1 MWRGAAHPTMRP
13 IDVRGAGLDRDTFRC
28 RSSDTER
35 RPGSRR
41 PSHAESTLRDLKHY
55 RAKRDPGRTPEPFG
69 ADAEPR
75 ALPPDAPRLFVV
87 QQHAARNLHWDL
99 RLEIDGV
106 LVSFAVPR
114 GPSLDPAQK
123 RLAVQTEDHPLEYA
137 DFEGVIPAGNYGAG
151 AMIVWDCGTYRSVDG
166 VAPAD
171 GLAKGKLDLAL
182 DGHKLRGR
190 FALVRTGG
198 RSKPG
203 REWLLFT
210 KERGFE
216 PQDIAERA
224 PESVFSGLAVRELAG
239 GASRD
244 AELRELAERA
254 GAKPARLDA
263 AKLRPMLAGTR
274 ERAFSREGWLFELK
288 YDGVRAIAEAGRGT
302 ARLFARTGGER
313 TRLYPELAVAL
324 AHLPVE
330 HAILDGEIVALDE
343 RGRARFERIQRR
355 FTQSDAAQVEALRRE
370 LPVVYYAFDC
380 LEVDGFDLRRLPLA
394 ARKQLLAALVPPRGP
409 IRLADHVS
417 GDGVA
422 LFEAARAHGIEG
434 VIAKQGDSAYAAGE
448 RSKRW
453 LKIKVP
459 RSECFVVAGVS
470 PGQGS
475 RKSLGSLMLGGLRD
489 GELVYVGN
497 VGSGLTARAIDA
509 LLPELAAKRR
519 AKPAV
524 VGLPEPLPRGSW
536 FVAPERVVEVRFTE
550 TTSTGM
556 LRHPVFLGVRDD
568 VAARA
573 CDAPRAAPGERDPAP
588 RRARHASGAAPEP
601 RSSSSPSEPELKLTR
616 LDKVFW
622 PVEGYTKGD
631 LLTYYERVWPW
642 LAPYLKDR
650 PVVLTRYPDG
660 IEGKSFYQKNAPE
673 FTPAWARRETIDG
686 TDYFVC
692 NDLRTLLYVINS
704 GAIPLH
710 VWSARL
716 ASIDRPDWL
725 ILDLDPKE
733 APFAHVVALAR
744 LLHEM
749 LSEAQAAHF
758 VKTSGQAGMHVV
770 LPLGAALSHDEAKN
784 VAEAVARVVVS
795 ERPDIATVTRPV
807 AARGDKVYVDFLQNG
822 RGKLIAA
829 PLSVRPRPRAP
840 VSMPLRWAQ
849 VSARLDPARWNIAS
863 APRQLAAKG
872 DPFAG
877 VLGSGI
883 DAEALL
889 AALLR
894 RLERSAE
901 KT

>member
-1 MWRGAAHPTMRP
+1 MA
-13 IDVRGAGLDRDTFRC
+13 VAG
-28 RSSDTER
+28 ER
-35 RPGSRR
+35 
-41 PSHAESTLRDLKHY
+41 ALRDLKTY
-55 RAKRDPGRTPEPFG
+55 RAKRDPQRTPEPFG

-75 ALPPDAPRLFVV
+75 ALPPGAPRRFVV

-182 DGHKLRGR
+182 EGHKLRGR

-198 RSKPG
+198 KAKPG

-216 PQDIAERA
+216 PPDVAERA
-224 PESVFSGLAVRELAG
+224 PESVFSGLSVRDLAAG
-239 GASRD
+239 LTRD
-244 AELRELAERA
+244 AEARRLAERG
-254 GAKPARLDA
+254 GAKPAALDA
-263 AKLRPMLAGTR
+263 ARLRPMLAATG

-288 YDGVRAIAEAGRGT
+288 YDGVRAIAEAGRGK

-313 TRLYPELAVAL
+313 THLYPELAVAL
-324 AHLPVE
+324 AHWPVE
-330 HAILDGEIVALDE
+330 HAILDGEIVALDA
-343 RGRARFERIQRR
+343 RGRASFERIQRR
-355 FTQSDAAQVEALRRE
+355 FTQTRAADAEALRRE

-380 LEVDGFDLRRLPLA
+380 LAVDGLDLRKLPLE
-394 ARKQLLAALVPPRGP
+394 ARKRVLAALVPARGP
-409 IRLADHVS
+409 VRLADHVS
-417 GDGVA
+417 GDGLA
-422 LFEAARAHGIEG
+422 LFDAVRAHGMEG
-434 VIAKQGDSAYAAGE
+434 VIAKQASSVYEAGE

-453 LKIKVP
+453 LKVKVP
-459 RSECFVVAGVS
+459 RADCFVVVGVS

-475 RKSLGSLMLGGLRD
+475 RGSLGSLMLAGFRD
-489 GELVYVGN
+489 GKLAYVGN
-497 VGSGLTARAIDA
+497 AGSGLSAEQVAV
-509 LLPELAAKRR
+509 LLPELEKLRR
-519 AKPAV
+519 AKPACT
-524 VGLPEPLPRGSW
+524 GLPERLARGAW
-536 FVAPERVVEVRFTE
+536 FVAPERVAEVRFTE
-550 TTSTGM
+550 ATSAGM
-556 LRHPVFLGVRDD
+556 LRHPVFVAMRDD
-568 VAARA
+568 VAPDACSAPAARVA
-573 CDAPRAAPGERDPAP
+573 EPAAVAGGADPEPEVAEAAP
-588 RRARHASGAAPEP
+588 
-601 RSSSSPSEPELKLTR
+601 KLTR

-631 LLTYYERVWPW
+631 LLAYYERVWPW

-660 IEGKSFYQKNAPE
+660 IAGKSFYQKNAPE
-673 FTPAWARRETIDG
+673 FTPAWARRATLDG

-692 NDLRTLLYVINS
+692 DDLRTLLYVVNS

-716 ASIDRPDWL
+716 RAIERPDWL

-733 APFAHVVALAR
+733 APFAHVVEIAR
-744 LLHEM
+744 LLHALFREIGV
-749 LSEAQAAHF
+749 AHF
-758 VKTSGQAGMHVV
+758 VKTSGQAGMHVL
-770 LPLGAALSHDEAKN
+770 LPLAGALSHDEAKN
-784 VAEAVARVVVS
+784 VADAVARVVVA
-795 ERPDIATVTRPV
+795 ERPDIATVTRPL

-829 PLSVRPRPRAP
+829 PLSVRPRPKAP

-849 VSARLDPARWNIAS
+849 VNARLEPARWTIAS
-863 APRQLAAKG
+863 APRQLAKHG

-877 VLGSGI
+877 VLGPGI
-883 DAEALL
+883 DAEVLL
-889 AALLR
+889 AGLLR

>member
-1 MWRGAAHPTMRP
+1 
-13 IDVRGAGLDRDTFRC
+13 
-28 RSSDTER
+28 
-35 RPGSRR
+35 
-41 PSHAESTLRDLKHY
+41 
-55 RAKRDPGRTPEPFG
+55 
-69 ADAEPR
+69 
-75 ALPPDAPRLFVV
+75 V

-99 RLEIDGV
+99 RLEVDGV

-166 VAPAD
+166 VGPAD
-171 GLAKGKLDLAL
+171 ALARGKLDLAL
-182 DGHKLRGR
+182 DGHKLHGR

-198 RSKPG
+198 KSRPS

-216 PQDIAERA
+216 APDVVERA
-224 PESVFSGLAVRELAG
+224 PESVFSGLAVHELAA

-244 AELRELAERA
+244 SEACRLAEVA
-254 GAKPARLDA
+254 GAKRAALDA
-263 AKLRPMLAGTR
+263 ARLRPMLATPA
-274 ERAFSREGWLFELK
+274 EKAFSREGWLFELK
-288 YDGVRAIAEAGRGT
+288 YDGVRALAEAGGGH
-302 ARLFARTGGER
+302 ARLFARSGGER

-324 AHLPVE
+324 AHFPVK
-330 HAILDGEIVALDE
+330 HAILDGEIVALDA
-343 RGRARFERIQRR
+343 RGRASFERIQRR
-355 FTQSDAAQVEALRRE
+355 FTQTSGADAEALRRE
-370 LPVVYYAFDC
+370 LPVVFYAFDC
-380 LEVDGFDLRRLPLA
+380 LAVDGLDLRGIPLEK
-394 ARKQLLAALVPPRGP
+394 RKQILAALVPPRGP
-409 IRLADHVS
+409 VRLADHVS

-422 LFEAARAHGIEG
+422 LFEAARAHGVEG
-434 VIAKQGDSAYAAGE
+434 VIAKQASSRYEAGE

-459 RSECFVVAGVS
+459 RADCFVVVGVS
-470 PGQGS
+470 PGRGS
-475 RKSLGSLMLGGLRD
+475 RKALGSLMLAGQRD
-489 GELVYVGN
+489 GRLVYVGN
-497 VGSGLTARAIDA
+497 AGSGLGVRQIDA
-509 LLPELAAKRR
+509 LLPALEQRRR
-519 AKPAV
+519 ARPACA
-524 VGLPEPLPRGSW
+524 GLPDPLPRGSW
-536 FVAPERVVEVRFTE
+536 FVAPELVAEVRFTE
-550 TTSTGM
+550 TTSAGM
-556 LRHPVFLGVRDD
+556 LRHPVFLALRDD
-568 VAARA
+568 VAPAACAAPSARA
-573 CDAPRAAPGERDPAP
+573 EEPARASHPANAPPAEPAA
-588 RRARHASGAAPEP
+588 
-601 RSSSSPSEPELKLTR
+601 ELKLTR

-631 LLTYYERVWPW
+631 LLAYYERVWPW
-642 LAPYLKDR
+642 LSPYLKDR

-673 FTPAWARRETIDG
+673 FTPVWARRENLDG

-692 NDLRTLLYVINS
+692 DDLRTLLYVINS

-716 ASIDRPDWL
+716 ATIERPDWL

-744 LLHEM
+744 LLHEI
-749 LSEAQAAHF
+749 LREAGAAHF

-770 LPLGAALSHDEAKN
+770 LPLGAALGHDEAKN
-784 VAEAVARVVVS
+784 VAEAIARVVVS

-840 VSMPLRWAQ
+840 VSMPLTWAR
-849 VSARLDPARWNIAS
+849 VNARLDPARWNIAS
-863 APRQLAAKG
+863 APRQLAKHG

-877 VLGSGI
+877 VLGPGI
-883 DAEALL
+883 DPEALL
-889 AALLR
+889 AGLLR

-901 KT
+901 KS

>member
-1 MWRGAAHPTMRP
+1 
-13 IDVRGAGLDRDTFRC
+13 
-28 RSSDTER
+28 
-35 RPGSRR
+35 
-41 PSHAESTLRDLKHY
+41 
-55 RAKRDPGRTPEPFG
+55 
-69 ADAEPR
+69 
-75 ALPPDAPRLFVV
+75 V

-166 VAPAD
+166 VAPAE
-171 GLAKGKLDLAL
+171 GLARGKLDLAL

-198 RSKPG
+198 KARPS

-216 PQDIAERA
+216 APDIAERA
-224 PESVFSGLAVRELAG
+224 PESVFSGLVVRELAA

-244 AELRELAERA
+244 AEMCRLAENA
-254 GAKPARLDA
+254 GAKRAVLDA
-263 AKLRPMLAGTR
+263 ARLRPMLATPA
-274 ERAFSREGWLFELK
+274 ERAFSRESWLFELK
-288 YDGVRAIAEAGRGT
+288 YDGVRALAEAGGGR

-324 AHLPVE
+324 AHLPVK
-330 HAILDGEIVALDE
+330 HAILDGEIVALDA
-343 RGRARFERIQRR
+343 RGRASFERIQRR
-355 FTQSDAAQVEALRRE
+355 FTQTSGADAEALRRE

-380 LEVDGFDLRRLPLA
+380 LAVDGFDLRKCPLEQ
-394 ARKQLLAALVPPRGP
+394 RKRILAALVPPRGP
-409 IRLADHVS
+409 VRLADHVS

-422 LFEAARAHGIEG
+422 LFEAARAHGVEG
-434 VIAKQGDSAYAAGE
+434 VIAKQASSAYEAGE

-459 RSECFVVAGVS
+459 RADCFVVVGVS
-470 PGQGS
+470 PGRGS
-475 RKSLGSLMLGGLRD
+475 RKALGSLMLAGYREGRLA
-489 GELVYVGN
+489 YVGN
-497 VGSGLTARAIDA
+497 AGSGLGVRQIDA
-509 LLPELAAKRR
+509 LLPELEKRRR
-519 AKPAV
+519 AKPACT
-524 VGLPEPLPRGSW
+524 GLPEPLPRGSW
-536 FVAPERVVEVRFTE
+536 FVAPELVAEVRFTE
-550 TTSTGM
+550 TTSAGM
-556 LRHPVFLGVRDD
+556 LRHPVFLALRGD
-568 VAARA
+568 VAPAACAAPVARA
-573 CDAPRAAPGERDPAP
+573 EEPSRGAHAANAPRA
-588 RRARHASGAAPEP
+588 EP
-601 RSSSSPSEPELKLTR
+601 DAELKLTR

-631 LLTYYERVWPW
+631 LLAYYERVWPW

-673 FTPAWARRETIDG
+673 FTPQWARRENIDG

-716 ASIDRPDWL
+716 ATLERPDWL

-733 APFAHVVALAR
+733 APFAQVVALAR
-744 LLHEM
+744 LLHEI
-749 LSEAQAAHF
+749 LREAGAAHF
-758 VKTSGQAGMHVV
+758 AKTSGQAGMHVV
-770 LPLGAALSHDEAKN
+770 LPLGAALGHDEAKS
-784 VAEAVARVVVS
+784 VAEAIARVVVS

-840 VSMPLRWAQ
+840 VSMPLTWAR
-849 VSARLDPARWNIAS
+849 VNARLDPARWNIAS
-863 APRQLAAKG
+863 APRQLAKHG

-877 VLGSGI
+877 VLGPGI

-889 AALLR
+889 ASLLR

-901 KT
+901 KS

>member
-1 MWRGAAHPTMRP
+1 MRW
-13 IDVRGAGLDRDTFRC
+13 IDVRGARLDGDTIRC
-28 RSSDTER
+28 RSSDTLRWRWAARAPHRSARGER
-35 RPGSRR
+35 
-41 PSHAESTLRDLKHY
+41 TLRDLKHY
-55 RAKRDPGRTPEPFG
+55 RAKRDPSRTPEPFG
-69 ADAEPR
+69 AEAEPR

-114 GPSLDPAQK
+114 GPSLDPTQK

-171 GLAKGKLDLAL
+171 GLAQGKLDLAL
-182 DGHKLRGR
+182 AGHKLRGR

-198 RSKPG
+198 RAKPG

-210 KERGFE
+210 KARGFE
-216 PQDIAERA
+216 PPDVTERA
-224 PESVFSGLAVRELAG
+224 PESVLSGLTVRDLAAG
-239 GASRD
+239 VTRD
-244 AELRELAERA
+244 AELRRLAESA
-254 GAKPARLDA
+254 GAKPAQLA
-263 AKLRPMLAGTR
+263 AAQLRPMLASTS
-274 ERAFSREGWLFELK
+274 ERPFSKEGWLFELK
-288 YDGVRAIAEAGRGT
+288 YDGVRAIAEAGRGV
-302 ARLFARTGGER
+302 ARLYARTGGER
-313 TRLYPELAVAL
+313 THLYPELRVAL
-324 AHLPVE
+324 AHVGVE

-343 RGRARFERIQRR
+343 RGRASFERIQRR
-355 FTQSDAAQVEALRRE
+355 FTQSEAREAEALRRE

-380 LEVDGFDLRRLPLA
+380 LEVDGLDLRKSPLA
-394 ARKQLLAALVPPRGP
+394 KRKQILAALVPPRGP
-409 IRLADHVS
+409 LRLAEHVS
-417 GDGVA
+417 GDGLA
-422 LFEAARAHGIEG
+422 LFEAARAHGLEG
-434 VIAKQGDSAYAAGE
+434 VIAKQADSAYAAGE

-459 RSECFVVAGVS
+459 RGGHFLIVGVS

-475 RKSLGSLMLGGLRD
+475 RREMGSLMLGGFRD
-489 GELVYVGN
+489 GTLVYVGN
-497 VGSGLTARAIDA
+497 AGSGLTARGIDA
-509 LLPELAAKRR
+509 LLRELEARR
-519 AKPAV
+519 LPKPACT
-524 VGLPEPLPRGSW
+524 GLPEPLPRGSW
-536 FVAPERVVEVRFTE
+536 FVAPELVAEVRFTE
-550 TTSTGM
+550 TTSAGL
-556 LRHPVFLGVRDD
+556 LRHPVFVALREGV
-568 VAARA
+568 APEA
-573 CDAPRAAPGERDPAP
+573 CLAPGPHAEPPEPTPRAGR
-588 RRARHASGAAPEP
+588 SAAESKRSAQSPEA
-601 RSSSSPSEPELKLTR
+601 ELKLTR

-631 LLTYYERVWPW
+631 LLAYYERVWPW
-642 LAPYLKDR
+642 LEPYLKDR

-673 FTPAWARRETIDG
+673 FTPDWATRATIDG

-716 ASIDRPDWL
+716 ATIERPDWL

-733 APFAHVVALAR
+733 APFAHVIALAR
-744 LLHEM
+744 LLHEI
-749 LSEAQAAHF
+749 LREAGAAHF

-770 LPLGAALSHDEAKN
+770 LPLGAALTHDECKH
-784 VAEAVARVVVS
+784 VAEAIARVVVA
-795 ERPDIATVTRPV
+795 ERPDIATITRPV

-829 PLSVRPRPRAP
+829 PLSVRPRPQAP
-840 VSMPLRWAQ
+840 VSMPLPWAR
-849 VSARLDPARWNIAS
+849 VNARLDPARWNIAS
-863 APRQLAAKG
+863 APRQLAKHG

-877 VLGSGI
+877 VLGPGV

-889 AALLR
+889 AGLLR
-894 RLERSAE
+894 RLARSAE
-901 KT
+901 KS

>member
-1 MWRGAAHPTMRP
+1 
-13 IDVRGAGLDRDTFRC
+13 
-28 RSSDTER
+28 
-35 RPGSRR
+35 
-41 PSHAESTLRDLKHY
+41 
-55 RAKRDPGRTPEPFG
+55 
-69 ADAEPR
+69 
-75 ALPPDAPRLFVV
+75 V

-137 DFEGVIPAGNYGAG
+137 DFEGLIPAGNYGAG

-171 GLAKGKLDLAL
+171 GLARGKLDLAL

-198 RSKPG
+198 KSRPS

-216 PQDIAERA
+216 APDIVERA
-224 PESVFSGLAVRELAG
+224 PESVFSGLAVLELAAG
-239 GASRD
+239 VSRD
-244 AELRELAERA
+244 SEVCRLAEQA
-254 GAKPARLDA
+254 GAKRAVLDA
-263 AKLRPMLAGTR
+263 ARLRPMLATPA

-288 YDGVRAIAEAGRGT
+288 YDGVRALAEAGGGH

-324 AHLPVE
+324 AHLPVK
-330 HAILDGEIVALDE
+330 HAILDGEIVALDA
-343 RGRARFERIQRR
+343 RGRASFERIQRR
-355 FTQSDAAQVEALRRE
+355 FTQTSGADAEALRRE

-380 LEVDGFDLRRLPLA
+380 LAVDGFDLRKRPLEQ
-394 ARKQLLAALVPPRGP
+394 RKRILAALVPPRGP
-409 IRLADHVS
+409 VRLADHVS

-422 LFEAARAHGIEG
+422 LFEAARAHGVEG
-434 VIAKQGDSAYAAGE
+434 VIAKQASSTYEAGE

-459 RSECFVVAGVS
+459 RADCFVVVGVS

-475 RKSLGSLMLGGLRD
+475 RKALGSLMLAGYRD
-489 GELVYVGN
+489 GRLVYVGN
-497 VGSGLTARAIDA
+497 AGSGLGVRQIDG
-509 LLPELAAKRR
+509 LLPALEQRRR
-519 AKPAV
+519 ARPACA
-524 VGLPEPLPRGSW
+524 GLPKPLPRGSW
-536 FVAPERVVEVRFTE
+536 FVAPELVAEVRFTE
-550 TTSTGM
+550 TTSAGM
-556 LRHPVFLGVRDD
+556 LRHPVFLRLRDD
-568 VAARA
+568 VAPAACAAPSARA
-573 CDAPRAAPGERDPAP
+573 EEPAAYAATSPPAEL
-588 RRARHASGAAPEP
+588 AA
-601 RSSSSPSEPELKLTR
+601 ELKLTR

-631 LLTYYERVWPW
+631 LLAYYERVWPW

-673 FTPAWARRETIDG
+673 FTPPWARRENLDG
-686 TDYFVC
+686 TDYFIC
-692 NDLRTLLYVINS
+692 DDLRTLLYVINS

-710 VWSARL
+710 IWSARL
-716 ASIDRPDWL
+716 ATIERPDWL

-744 LLHEM
+744 LLHEI
-749 LSEAQAAHF
+749 LREAGAAHF

-770 LPLGAALSHDEAKN
+770 LPLGAALGHDEAKN
-784 VAEAVARVVVS
+784 VAEAIARVVVS

-807 AARGDKVYVDFLQNG
+807 AARGDKVYVDYLQNG

-840 VSMPLRWAQ
+840 VSMPLDWAR
-849 VSARLDPARWNIAS
+849 VNARLDPARWNIAS
-863 APRQLAAKG
+863 APRQLAKHG

-877 VLGSGI
+877 VLGPGI

-889 AALLR
+889 AGLLR

-901 KT
+901 KS